1 MLIFPNTERNQMH
14 SVTFFPHCGTR
25 LKSSTIFYSTAFL
38 DPEWFTFETAGTMVV
53 GMDGGPARVQKT
65 TMGRSA
71 SPTKNLLIPAPPP
84 GVREASRKL
93 ERENTRTS
101 GIERAAAA
109 ATGMTRINFPVK
121 V

>member
-1 MLIFPNTERNQMH
+1 MH
-14 SVTFFPHCGTR
+14 SVTFLPHCHTR

-71 SPTKNLLIPAPPP
+71 SPTKNVLIHDHPPR
-84 GVREASRKL
+84 VRQTRRKL
-93 ERENTRTS
+93 ERDKTRTS

-109 ATGMTRINFPVK
+109 ATGMTRFNQLCTEVVYTWSMPFS
-121 V
+121 